1 MIRETV
7 AVPVLRVSRVFLAT
21 HAQNTWLP
29 SRGLKASPDPRVR
42 MVRRDS
48 KAQWA
53 NVDLRVNLDLWENR

>member
-1 MIRETV
+1 M

-21 HAQNTWLP
+21 HAQSTWLP
-29 SRGLKASPDPRVR
+29 SRDLKASPDPRVR

-48 KAQWA
+48 RAQWA